1 MFYFAKIFERNIVKK
16 EEKIPK
22 KQLRKKKAE
31 KLRRIRQNIH
41 GV

>member
-22 KQLRKKKAE
+22 KKFRKKKQ
-31 KLRRIRQNIH
+31 KN
-41 GV
+41 